1 MIKNN
6 FFIYKLS
13 YKLKQAIFYILSFLC
28 FSFVLW
34 QIINQMPGSF
44 MHSFLAGSNT
54 SIKELEK
61 PTYFIWLH
69 NFILL
74 DWGDSL
80 TYKKSVFSLVI
91 SSFLFSMLFAVALFI
106 FVVPMVFVSAYF
118 FNKNPKFKNITLY
131 FISLPSLIWALLLQW
146 LAYQTGFNQNFIFAY
161 IVAFNGTY
169 WILLRYLLDLLHK
182 SKNSSYAE
190 LGILLNLNSIIFY
203 KDWLLKPILPN
214 YLIIIFQNFSRFF
227 ASMLVIET
235 MFDLPGLSNRL
246 YNSILNRDY
255 DLIMAINVVIF
266 IAISLTHFLA
276 EEVAFFMRK
285 KYEKIC

>member
-1 MIKNN
+1 M
-6 FFIYKLS
+6 
-13 YKLKQAIFYILSFLC
+13 LSFFC

-44 MHSFLAGSNT
+44 MNLFLAGSNAT
-54 SIKELEK
+54 IKELEK
-61 PTYFIWLH
+61 PTYLTWLQ

-80 TYKKSVFSLVI
+80 SYKKSIFSLVI
-91 SSFLFSMLFAVALFI
+91 TSFLFSFLFAMALFI
-106 FVVPMVFVSAYF
+106 FVIPIVFVSAYF
-118 FNKNPKFKNITLY
+118 FNKNPKLKNITLY
-131 FISLPSLIWALLLQW
+131 FISIPSLIWALLLQW
-146 LAYQTGFNQNFIFAY
+146 LSYKTSFNQNFIFAY

-169 WILLRYLLDLLHK
+169 WLLLRYLLELLHK
-182 SKNSSYAE
+182 SKNSSYTE
-190 LGILLNLNSIIFY
+190 LGILLNLNNIVFY

-214 YLIIIFQNFSRFF
+214 YVVIITQNFTRFF

-246 YNSILNRDY
+246 YNSILGRDY

-266 IAISLTHFLA
+266 MAISLTHFVG

-285 KYEKIC
+285 KYEKVC